1 MEREKESLTLSE
13 LFGEFTQE
21 LRTIVVDEV
30 DLAKVEISRRLSDSL
45 EDGAYLGAGAFL
57 MYAGFLVL
65 VAAFLILLSYIFP
78 LWLAALVAAVVTVG
92 IGYIFFQKGI
102 SDLKHRDL
110 ALIETIQSLKEDR
123 EWLKHRIR

>member
-1 MEREKESLTLSE
+1 
-13 LFGEFTQE
+13 
-21 LRTIVVDEV
+21 VDEV

-45 EDGAYLGAGAFL
+45 KDGAYLGAGAFL